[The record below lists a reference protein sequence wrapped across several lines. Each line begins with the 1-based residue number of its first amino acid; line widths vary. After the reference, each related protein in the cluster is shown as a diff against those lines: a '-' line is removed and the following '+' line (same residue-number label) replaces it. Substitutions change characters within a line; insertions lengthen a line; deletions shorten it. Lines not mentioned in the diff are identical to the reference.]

1 MGVEENCEKKAI
13 KAIIESKDKT
23 VMLVLLL
30 WLCLLAVQAQGNEL
44 HPPIIDIASIIHPED
59 HEIQQIV
66 STLEEIREASRRWGF
81 YNVINHGIDQG
92 LIDRMFEES
101 KNFFDA
107 PYELKDSVRRNVNNS
122 RGFADLEYTKRAVD
136 KKEVFD
142 VGPLSMDL
150 TRLSEQ
156 ARKDLALD
164 GQNFWPD
171 EAALPTFKSTI
182 AEYYEAVTKLS
193 HTLIS
198 ATGLSMRC
206 FPHDFFNDKFDLHS
220 SLLRLNH
227 YPVQMQQTFEPG
239 REGEL
244 IIPENQLGVGRH
256 TDAGGLTVLLQDEQG
271 GLQVYSGTK
280 EINGD
285 GFWAPV
291 DPVKGG
297 LTINVADMLQ
307 VWSNDVFK
315 AAEHRVLPSTS
326 ASRYSVPFFY
336 NPNYDTVAAP
346 QRCQLQG
353 EFKALYRPIR
363 WGDFRS
369 SRYLGDY
376 GDFGEEIQIEHF
388 KIKDEAAQ
396 RAGEDSIAV
405 EL

>member
-1 MGVEENCEKKAI
+1 MKA
-13 KAIIESKDKT
+13 
-23 VMLVLLL
+23 VLSLL
-30 WLCLLAVQAQGNEL
+30 ICALGIVCLGGANEL
-44 HPPIIDIASIIHPED
+44 HPPVIDIAPIIHPESHD
-59 HEIQQIV
+59 IPEIV
-66 STLEEIREASRRWGF
+66 GVLEEIREASRRWGF
-81 YNVINHGIDQG
+81 YNVINHGIDQV
-92 LIDRMFEES
+92 LIERIFNES
-101 KNFFDA
+101 KNFFAA

-122 RGFADLEYTKRAVD
+122 RGFADLEYTKQAVD

-142 VGPLSMDL
+142 VGPFFMDVS
-150 TRLSEQ
+150 RLSDQ
-156 ARKDLALD
+156 AKKDYKLD
-164 GQNFWPD
+164 GVNFWPD

-182 AEYYEAVTKLS
+182 AEYYEAVTKLA
-193 HTLIS
+193 HKLIS

-206 FPHDFFNDKFDLHS
+206 FPHDFFDDKFDLHS

-227 YPVQMQQTFEPG
+227 YPVHMQQAFEPG

-244 IIPENQLGVGRH
+244 VIPEQQLGVGRH
-256 TDAGGLTVLLQDEQG
+256 TDAGGLTVLLQDEHS

-291 DPVKGG
+291 DPVPGG

-307 VWSNDVFK
+307 VWSNDIFK
-315 AAEHRVLPSTS
+315 AAEHRVLPSAS

-336 NPNYDTVAAP
+336 NPNYDAVAKP
-346 QRCQLQG
+346 LSCQLQG
-353 EFKALYRPIR
+353 EFKPVYRPIR

-388 KIKDEAAQ
+388 RIKDESPLTT
-396 RAGEDSIAV
+396 DSTVTENALSQ